1 VSDQGKRPG
10 TDAMH
15 LLTSLTMP
23 VRWRDLDAFNHVNNS
38 TYLTYLEEARLH
50 WFGQIAGPWFTDTVA
65 PVVAAVQA
73 NYRRQLSWP
82 SQLVIELYCERL
94 GNSSL
99 TIAYRIADAADR
111 AVVYADG
118 QTVMVWIDSTTGRP
132 VGLPDSIRRACA
144 MDA

>member
-1 VSDQGKRPG
+1 M
-10 TDAMH
+10 DAMR

-38 TYLTYLEEARLH
+38 AYLTYLEEARLH
-50 WFGQIAGPWFTDTVA
+50 WFGQIEGPWFTAAVA
-65 PVVAAVQA
+65 PVVAAVHT

-82 SQLVIELYCERL
+82 AQLVIELHCERL

-99 TIAYRIADAADR
+99 TIAYRIADAGDR

-118 QTVMVWIDSTTGRP
+118 LTVMVWIDSATGRS
-132 VGLPDSIRRACA
+132 VGLPESIRRACA
-144 MDA
+144 KDA